1 MPLLTDMPEWHELES
16 HYLSIKSIHLRDLF
30 AEDRG
35 RAEEFSL
42 EACGVLLDY
51 SKNRVTKETMRKL
64 FDLARAVD
72 LESSIEGMFFGKEIN
87 VTEHRAA
94 LHIALRNRSNEPI
107 QVNGRDVMP
116 DVNRVLAQMAKC
128 ARKIRNGEWLG
139 YLGKPVKNVV
149 NIGIGGSDLGPV
161 MVTEALKPYSNRD
174 LETRFVSN
182 VDGTHLSE
190 ALRGL
195 DPAETIFIIASKTFT
210 TLETMT
216 NARSAREWVIRELGE
231 EDAISKHFLALS
243 TNTDEVSKFGIDPTN
258 MFEFWDWVGGRYS
271 TPSAIGLSV
280 MISIGPENFFRLL
293 DGYHAMD
300 LHFRT
305 APLERNM
312 PVILALLGI
321 WYNNFFGAETQAI
334 LPYDQYLSRFAAY
347 FQQGDMESNG
357 KSVSVDGS
365 RVAWQ
370 TGPVVW
376 GEPGTNGQHAF
387 FQLLHQGTKLIPAD
401 FIAFAESHNPIGD
414 HHTKLVSNFLAQT
427 EALAFG
433 KSAEEVRR
441 EGIAEH
447 LVPHKVFR
455 GNRPTNTIVADLL
468 DPETLGTLIAL
479 YEHKIF
485 VQGVVWGI
493 NSFDQMGV
501 ELGKVLAVRIYR
513 ELQGKDLELTHDDST
528 NRLIQWFRSRLR
540 SD

>member
-1 MPLLTDMPEWHELES
+1 
-16 HYLSIKSIHLRDLF
+16 
-30 AEDRG
+30 
-35 RAEEFSL
+35 
-42 EACGVLLDY
+42 
-51 SKNRVTKETMRKL
+51 
-64 FDLARAVD
+64 
-72 LESSIEGMFFGKEIN
+72 
-87 VTEHRAA
+87 
-94 LHIALRNRSNEPI
+94 
-107 QVNGRDVMP
+107 
-116 DVNRVLAQMAKC
+116 
-128 ARKIRNGEWLG
+128 
-139 YLGKPVKNVV
+139 
-149 NIGIGGSDLGPV
+149 
-161 MVTEALKPYSNRD
+161 
-174 LETRFVSN
+174 
-182 VDGTHLSE
+182 
-190 ALRGL
+190 
-195 DPAETIFIIASKTFT
+195 
-210 TLETMT
+210 
-216 NARSAREWVIRELGE
+216 
-231 EDAISKHFLALS
+231 
-243 TNTDEVSKFGIDPTN
+243 
-258 MFEFWDWVGGRYS
+258 
-271 TPSAIGLSV
+271 
-280 MISIGPENFFRLL
+280 
-293 DGYHAMD
+293 
-300 LHFRT
+300 
-305 APLERNM
+305 M